1 MNAERYFVV
10 YDILRDGIG
19 VKPVAVCLGMLI
31 VFGVVFGLLVAERKQ
46 GKPVVGGV
54 VWLVLWGVASLFGGG
69 NVLYQ
74 HFRCVA
80 WARSGDFQV
89 LEGRVTQFHPNV
101 RGVKGNESFTV
112 NGVTFSYGDRAL
124 GQGGFRYPFGPGG
137 QLHEGVQVRVSHRD
151 GRILKL
157 EIRND

>member
-1 MNAERYFVV
+1 MNVKDYFVV

-31 VFGVVFGLLVAERKQ
+31 VFGVVFGVVFGGLVAQREQR
-46 GKPVVGGV
+46 KPVVGGV
-54 VWLVLWGVASLFGGG
+54 VWLVLWGTASLLGGG

-80 WARSGDFQV
+80 WARSGGFQV
-89 LEGRVTQFHPNV
+89 LEGRVTQFHSE
-101 RGVKGNESFTV
+101 KGNETFTV
-112 NGVTFSYGDRAL
+112 NGVTFSYGESNL

-137 QLHEGVQVRVSHRD
+137 QLHEGVQARVSHRE

-157 EIRND
+157 EIQND